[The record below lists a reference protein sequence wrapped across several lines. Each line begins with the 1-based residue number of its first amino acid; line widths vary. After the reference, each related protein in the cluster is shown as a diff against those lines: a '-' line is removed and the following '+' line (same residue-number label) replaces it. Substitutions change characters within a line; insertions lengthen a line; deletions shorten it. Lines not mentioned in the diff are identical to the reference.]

1 MQAANVFNNNSGRQ
15 NFAGSPAAITTTGQ
29 YCAIVAT
36 YPNLIWS
43 ASYLVVAGAGVTAVT
58 IGIQLLQAYEVSGT
72 QTWVTATTP
81 NSSTGAALTL
91 INGTAPGTYNGSFTL
106 SNGLFVPIN
115 GIRLNVTT
123 LTGGNIT
130 LAQLVGQIG

>member
-1 MQAANVFNNNSGRQ
+1 MLGTNVFNNNSGRQ
-15 NFAGSPAAITTTGQ
+15 NYAGNPQAITAPGQ

-36 YPNLIWS
+36 YPYVLWS
-43 ASYLVVAGAGVTAVT
+43 ASYLVVAGAGVTAVNIT
-58 IGIQLLQAYEVSGT
+58 VQLLEAYEVSGT

-81 NSSTGAALTL
+81 NSATGAAFTL
-91 INGTAPGTYNGSFTL
+91 VNGTAPGTYNGSFTL

-115 GIRLNVTT
+115 GIRLNVAT